1 MESIVFGPLSG
12 VLLFAAFGIKVLC
25 TVSISRL
32 ERNLEDLMRRLKEVQ
47 HNYTIV
53 HERREAIDDMHTF
66 HERRKIEIN
75 GEIADLNEELRNLEA
90 EMEGEEEEAQESDFS
105 ADEGTPPATADRPV
119 PTAAMTESVPETPE
133 VAQVETH
140 TTSTGS
146 IAASDAIAVLPE
158 RIEEPDDLF
167 LPDTLADQ
175 LSVMGFNVVQRT
187 DLTKK
192 LELRGVALTVVL
204 RSREYL
210 KLGDLGRLDKVALV
224 RSTLEAGQV
233 LQADCQVIDLMGNN
247 KVVPHTTVGSSS
259 EDAENTALQSL
270 EKTAHDMAEQINDS
284 VHA

>member
-1 MESIVFGPLSG
+1 MDSIFGPLSG
-12 VLLFAAFGIKVLC
+12 VLVFAVFGIKVLC
-25 TVSISRL
+25 TVSIGRI
-32 ERNLEDLMRRLKEVQ
+32 ERNLDSLLRRLKEVQ
-47 HNYTIV
+47 NNYTIV
-53 HERREAIDDMHTF
+53 HERREAMDNMHSF
-66 HERRKIEIN
+66 HEMRKIEIN
-75 GEIADLNEELRNLEA
+75 GEIEDLNEELRDLEA
-90 EMEGEEEEAQESDFS
+90 ELEAEEAENQDSEFS
-105 ADEGTPPATADRPV
+105 PDEDPALATADRPV
-119 PTAAMTESVPETPE
+119 PTAAVNESVPETPE

-140 TTSTGS
+140 TTSAGS

-167 LPDTLADQ
+167 LPDTIADQ

-204 RSREYL
+204 KSKEYL

-247 KVVPHTTVGSSS
+247 KVVLHTTVGSSS

-270 EKTAHDMAEQINDS
+270 EKTAHDMAEQINGS

>member
-1 MESIVFGPLSG
+1 MDSIVFGPLSG
-12 VLLFAAFGIKVLC
+12 VLIFAVFGIKVLC
-25 TVSISRL
+25 TVSIGRI
-32 ERNLEDLMRRLKEVQ
+32 ERNLDGLLRRLKEVQ

-53 HERREAIDDMHTF
+53 HDRREAMDNMHSF
-66 HERRKIEIN
+66 HEKRKIEIN
-75 GEIADLNEELRNLEA
+75 GEIEDLNEELRELEA
-90 EMEGEEEEAQESDFS
+90 ELEAEEAESPDS
-105 ADEGTPPATADRPV
+105 ASSHDEEPEFATADRKV
-119 PTAAMTESVPETPE
+119 PTAAMTASVPETPE
-133 VAQVETH
+133 VAQVETY

-146 IAASDAIAVLPE
+146 MASSDAIAILPE

-204 RSREYL
+204 KSKEYL

-247 KVVPHTTVGSSS
+247 KVVLHTTVGSSS

-284 VHA
+284 VH